1 MAMSI
6 KRKRT
11 AKIDNVIKNPF
22 NELVKCSN
30 YLPPKIKKERTVVW
44 TDPGY
49 SLALLYEY
57 TKSESLRKHAL
68 AVETAMRAYAK
79 KFSADEELWGV
90 TGLIHDFDYEMY
102 PQAPDH
108 PVKGSEILKTK
119 GYSDE
124 IRTAILGHASYSGV
138 PRESLMAK
146 VLFACD
152 ELCGF
157 IVACSLVRP
166 NKKIEG
172 LEVNSVKKKL
182 KDKAFARSVNRE
194 EIVQGAAELGLPLE
208 EHIQFVIDALKANSS
223 ALGM

>member
-1 MAMSI
+1 MNGPI
-6 KRKRT
+6 Q
-11 AKIDNVIKNPF
+11 VP
-22 NELVKCSN
+22 
-30 YLPPKIKKERTVVW
+30 
-44 TDPGY
+44 
-49 SLALLYEY
+49 LALLYEY

-79 KFSADEELWGV
+79 KFSADEEAWGI

-108 PVKGSEILKTK
+108 PVKGSEILKAK

-138 PRESLMAK
+138 SRESLMAK
-146 VLFACD
+146 ALFACD

-157 IVACSLVRP
+157 IVACTLVRP

-172 LEVNSVKKKL
+172 LEVGSVKKKL

-194 EIVQGAAELGLPLE
+194 EIVQSAAELGVPLE
-208 EHIQFVIDALKANSS
+208 EHIQFVIDALKANASG
-223 ALGM
+223 LGL

>member
-1 MAMSI
+1 MDRSG
-6 KRKRT
+6 T
-11 AKIDNVIKNPF
+11 
-22 NELVKCSN
+22 
-30 YLPPKIKKERTVVW
+30 
-44 TDPGY
+44 
-49 SLALLYEY
+49 LALLHEY

-79 KFSADEELWGV
+79 KFSADGEVWGI

-108 PVKGSEILKTK
+108 PVKGSEILRTK

-146 VLFACD
+146 ALFACD

-172 LEVNSVKKKL
+172 LEVSSVKKKL
-182 KDKAFARSVNRE
+182 KDKAFARNVNRE
-194 EIVQGAAELGLPLE
+194 DIVQGALELGVPLE
-208 EHIQFVIDALKANSS
+208 EHIQFVIDALKANASG
-223 ALGM
+223 LGL

>member
-1 MAMSI
+1 
-6 KRKRT
+6 
-11 AKIDNVIKNPF
+11 
-22 NELVKCSN
+22 
-30 YLPPKIKKERTVVW
+30 
-44 TDPGY
+44 
-49 SLALLYEY
+49 
-57 TKSESLRKHAL
+57 
-68 AVETAMRAYAK
+68 
-79 KFSADEELWGV
+79 
-90 TGLIHDFDYEMY
+90 MY

-146 VLFACD
+146 ALFACD

-172 LEVNSVKKKL
+172 LEVSSVKKKL

-194 EIVQGAAELGLPLE
+194 EIVQSALELGVPLE
-208 EHIQFVIDALKANSS
+208 EHIQFVIDALKANASG
-223 ALGM
+223 LGL